1 MRHGFLDKF
10 SYADG
15 FLHRRDARVKTVAVA
30 AVLVALNVLRTPPW
44 YIPAAAAALLA
55 AAVAVAR
62 LPLFYVFRRAAF
74 VLPFALVIGIFLPFT
89 TEGET
94 LVTFN
99 FAGLEATMTYAGAR
113 LYATLVGKAYLSLAF
128 VTLLLATTPFGTLI
142 KALAWFRVPAF
153 FLALLSFT
161 YRYIFVFVDE
171 CERLQRAW
179 AARYFGRRRL
189 AQFLTLAPA
198 VGALFVRSYERAERI
213 WAAMLSRG
221 YDASAI

>member
-10 SYADG
+10 SDADG
-15 FLHRRDARVKTVAVA
+15 FLHRGDARVKIVAVG
-30 AVLVALNVLRTPPW
+30 AVLVGLNVLRSPPW
-44 YIPAAAAALLA
+44 YIPAAAATILV

-62 LPLFYVFRRAAF
+62 LPLFYVFRRAAV

-94 LVTFN
+94 LLTFDV
-99 FAGLEATMTYAGAR
+99 AGYKVEMSYAGAT
-113 LYATLVGKAYLSLAF
+113 LYATLVAKAYLSLAF
-128 VTLLLATTPFGTLI
+128 VTLLLATTPFGMLI

-161 YRYIFVFVDE
+161 YRYIFVLVDE
-171 CERLQRAW
+171 CERLRRAW

-189 AQFLTLAPA
+189 AQLLALGPA

>member
-10 SYADG
+10 SDRDS
-15 FLHRRDARVKTVAVA
+15 FLHRRDARVKIVALA
-30 AVLVALNVLRTPPW
+30 AILLALNVFRSPPW
-44 YIPAAAAALLA
+44 YIPAAAATILVAT
-55 AAVAVAR
+55 VAVAR
-62 LPLFYVFRRAAF
+62 LPLFYVFRRAAL
-74 VLPFALVIGIFLPFT
+74 VLPFALVIGVFLPFT
-89 TEGET
+89 TEGEA
-94 LVTFN
+94 LLKLDV
-99 FAGLEATMTYAGAR
+99 AGYNVEISYAGVS
-113 LYATLVGKAYLSLAF
+113 LYATLVAKAYLSLAF
-128 VTLLLATTPFGTLI
+128 VTLLLATTPFGVLI

-161 YRYIFVFVDE
+161 YRYIFVLVDE
-171 CERLQRAW
+171 CERLRRAW

-221 YDASAI
+221 YDASVI

>member
-1 MRHGFLDKF
+1 MKHGFLDKF
-10 SYADG
+10 SDADG
-15 FLHRRDARVKTVAVA
+15 FLHRRDARVKIVAVG
-30 AVLVALNVLRTPPW
+30 AVLVGLNVLRSPPW
-44 YIPAAAAALLA
+44 YIPAAAATILV

-62 LPLFYVFRRAAF
+62 LPLFYVFRRAAV

-94 LVTFN
+94 LLTFDV
-99 FAGLEATMTYAGAR
+99 AGYKVEMSYAGAT
-113 LYATLVGKAYLSLAF
+113 LYATLVAKAYLSLAF
-128 VTLLLATTPFGTLI
+128 VTLLLATTPFGMLI

-161 YRYIFVFVDE
+161 YRYIFVLVDE
-171 CERLQRAW
+171 CERLRRAW

-189 AQFLTLAPA
+189 AQLLALGPA